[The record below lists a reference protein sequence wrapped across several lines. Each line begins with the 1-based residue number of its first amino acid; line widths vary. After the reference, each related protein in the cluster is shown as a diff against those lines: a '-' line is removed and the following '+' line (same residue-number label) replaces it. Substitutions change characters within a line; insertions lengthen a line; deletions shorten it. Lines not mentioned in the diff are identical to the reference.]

1 MSICLLGSGNW
12 GTTLAHLM
20 ACNGHDVKLWCRSRS
35 VRDEINKK
43 HTNRRYTE
51 GFPIHKGVQASN
63 DLRACVDSS
72 DTIIHVI
79 PSKAFREVSRTI
91 AHMLRPDHV
100 IIHATKGL
108 EQGTQ
113 KRMSEILCEET
124 CVRQIGVLSGPNIAR
139 EILADKPAG
148 TVIATRFPRVAA
160 EAQRLFAG
168 PRFRVYD
175 NSDVVGV
182 EMGGALKNIIA
193 IAGGVIAALE
203 LGENA
208 RSLLITRGL
217 GEMTR
222 IGMSFGA
229 EAPTFMGLAGMGDL
243 MVTCASP
250 HSRNHRL
257 GRAMAAGTGLEEALA
272 SLGMVAEGVNTSR
285 VAHEIATERRVYA
298 PVVEAVYQMVHE
310 DRAPSDVARE
320 LMLMEARPDIDL

>member
-1 MSICLLGSGNW
+1 MSVCLLGSGNW
-12 GTTLAHLM
+12 GTTLSHLM
-20 ACNGHDVKLWCRSRS
+20 ASNGHNVTLWCRSS
-35 VRDEINKK
+35 AVRDEINRK

-51 GFPIHKGVQASN
+51 GFPIHKKVRASN
-63 DLRACVDSS
+63 DLHECVESA
-72 DTIIHVI
+72 DTIVHVI
-79 PSKAFREVSRTI
+79 PSKAFREVSRNI
-91 AHMLRPDHV
+91 SGLLRPSQ
-100 IIHATKGL
+100 IIVHATKGL
-108 EQGTQ
+108 EQDTQ
-113 KRMSEILCEET
+113 RRMTEVLREET

-139 EILADKPAG
+139 EILSDKPAG
-148 TVIATRFPRVAA
+148 TVIATRFPRVVD

-175 NSDVVGV
+175 NRDVIGV

-193 IAGGVIAALE
+193 IAGGVIAALD

-217 GEMTR
+217 GEITR

-229 EAPTFMGLAGMGDL
+229 KAATFMGLAGLGDL

-257 GRAMAAGTGLEEALA
+257 GRAMAAGAGLEEALDT
-272 SLGMVAEGVNTSR
+272 LGMVAEGVNTSR
-285 VAHEIATERRVYA
+285 VAYEIATERGVYA

-310 DRAPSDVARE
+310 DRAPADVARE
-320 LMLMEARPDIDL
+320 LMLMKARPDIDF